1 MEFFRIKKDIPFM
14 RHALIFNVISAVT
27 FLAAVFFLFHKGLHL
42 SVEFK
47 GGTVL
52 EVKYPKAPTLK
63 AYAAP

>member
-1 MEFFRIKKDIPFM
+1 M

-42 SVEFK
+42 PEFK